1 MICSSLSIT
10 FSHCFLIISSIRS
23 SLFSCHFCQRTC
35 WFKVLVV
42 PCLGSW
48 NFFFSI
54 SNQSEVLW
62 WSIQGQPCSPLYSQW
77 LLQSLAY
84 TRCSPNQLAYWPLL
98 IYFSVVDCISLLWLS
113 PFYSKLFF
121 FFLPNLPTLS
131 LSHRV
136 HKPVLYISVS
146 FAVSYT
152 GLSLPSF

>member
-10 FSHCFLIISSIRS
+10 LSRCFLIISSIRS

-54 SNQSEVLW
+54 SNQCEVLW

-84 TRCSPNQLAYWPLL
+84 TRCSPNELAYWPLL

-113 PFYSKLFF
+113 PFYSKLLRYSFF
-121 FFLPNLPTLS
+121 SEVTGNKIKELHKKMVHIFLTNKNYLENW
-131 LSHRV
+131 
-136 HKPVLYISVS
+136 
-146 FAVSYT
+146 
-152 GLSLPSF
+152 

>member
-10 FSHCFLIISSIRS
+10 LSHCFLIISSIRS

-84 TRCSPNQLAYWPLL
+84 TRCSLNELAYWPLL
-98 IYFSVVDCISLLWLS
+98 IHFSVVDCISLLWLS
-113 PFYSKLFF
+113 PFYSKLLRYSFF
-121 FFLPNLPTLS
+121 SEVTGNKIKELHKKMVHIFLTNKNYLENW
-131 LSHRV
+131 
-136 HKPVLYISVS
+136 
-146 FAVSYT
+146 
-152 GLSLPSF
+152 